1 MNGTAR
7 FWQRGPFTSHPGY
20 YAGAAGNELAA
31 SIVSRPAL
39 LVAGRRFTMGRVIGL
54 PKSNASISCILRKKP
69 ATSTTSCA
77 SIVFASISSRVPGT
91 CRGAPEVD
99 EKNAAITY
107 LIEMRYE
114 KVCLEAIAYTLPD
127 EIVTS
132 AQIEESLAPL
142 YRRLR
147 LPEGRLELMT
157 SIRERRFWPPGML
170 PSEAS
175 IASAQRALAAAGIDR
190 RHIGALIHASVC
202 RDHLEPATACRVH
215 HRLGLPADCLVYDV
229 SNACLG
235 MLNGMLQV
243 ANMIELGQIR
253 AGVVAGTESSRP
265 LVETT
270 IAALNDDETLT
281 REQMKL
287 AVASLT
293 IGSASAAVVL
303 VDRELSRTQN
313 RLQAAAVRTNTAHHA
328 LCHSGCD
335 ESVAGGM
342 RPLMTTDSEKLLH
355 AGVATALETFG
366 LFLDEWCATGRG
378 AAQIDKTFC
387 HQVGVAH
394 RKLLLERLGID
405 PAADFSTVEF
415 LGNTGSAA
423 VPVTAAIGLERG
435 HVSPGDQVALLGIGS
450 GLNVVMIGVDWQS
463 VPAENGSLPTEHREL
478 WGDFAARRL

>member
-1 MNGTAR
+1 
-7 FWQRGPFTSHPGY
+7 
-20 YAGAAGNELAA
+20 
-31 SIVSRPAL
+31 
-39 LVAGRRFTMGRVIGL
+39 
-54 PKSNASISCILRKKP
+54 
-69 ATSTTSCA
+69 
-77 SIVFASISSRVPGT
+77 
-91 CRGAPEVD
+91 
-99 EKNAAITY
+99 
-107 LIEMRYE
+107 MRYQ
-114 KVCLEAIAYTLPD
+114 KVCLEALGHTLPD
-127 EIVTS
+127 EVVTS
-132 AQIEESLAPL
+132 AQIEAALAPL

-157 SIRERRFWPPGML
+157 GIRERRFWPPGML

-175 IASAQRALAAAGIDR
+175 IASAQRAIAAAGVDR
-190 RHIGALIHASVC
+190 RQIGALIHASVC

-215 HRLGLPADCLVYDV
+215 HALGLPGDCLIYDV

-253 AGVVAGTESSRP
+253 AGVVVGAESSRP

-270 IAALNDDETLT
+270 IAALNRDETIT

-313 RLQAAAVRTNTAHHA
+313 RLKAAVAHANTEFHT
-328 LCHSGCD
+328 LCQSGCD

-342 RPLMTTDSEKLLH
+342 KPLMTTDSEKLLH
-355 AGVATALETFG
+355 AGVATA
-366 LFLDEWCATGRG
+366 RG
-378 AAQIDKTFC
+378 AFDRFLGEFGGPKIDKTFC

-394 RKLLLERLGID
+394 RKLLLEQLNID

-423 VPVTAAIGLERG
+423 VPITAAIGIERG
-435 HVSPGDQVALLGIGS
+435 HISPGDQVALLGIGS
-450 GLNVVMIGVDWQS
+450 GLNVVMIGVDWQTVAIPNALAGRAKS
-463 VPAENGSLPTEHREL
+463 
-478 WGDFAARRL
+478 

>member
-1 MNGTAR
+1 
-7 FWQRGPFTSHPGY
+7 
-20 YAGAAGNELAA
+20 
-31 SIVSRPAL
+31 
-39 LVAGRRFTMGRVIGL
+39 MGRVIRS
-54 PKSNASISCILRKKP
+54 PKSNASFSCILRKTPPP
-69 ATSTTSCA
+69 ATTSCA
-77 SIVFASISSRVPGT
+77 SIRFASIGVSVALEDSFA
-91 CRGAPEVD
+91 APYPS
-99 EKNAAITY
+99 K
-107 LIEMRYE
+107 MRYE

-157 SIRERRFWPPGML
+157 GIRERRFWPPGML

-215 HRLGLPADCLVYDV
+215 HGLELPPDCLIYDV

-253 AGVVAGTESSRP
+253 AGVVVGTESSRP

-270 IAALNDDETLT
+270 IAALNRDETLT
-281 REQMKL
+281 RDQMKL

-303 VDRELSRTQN
+303 VDHESSRTQN
-313 RLQAAAVRTNTAHHA
+313 WLQAAAVRTNTAHHA

-342 RPLMTTDSEKLLH
+342 SPLMTTDSEKLLH
-355 AGVATALETFG
+355 AGVATAQETFG
-366 LFLDEWCATGRG
+366 LFLDEWCAIGRPQGPGLPTTGLG
-378 AAQIDKTFC
+378 IAQIDKTFC

-435 HVSPGDQVALLGIGS
+435 HLSPGDQVALLGIGS

-463 VPAENGSLPTEHREL
+463 VPVEHGAPRTMRREL
-478 WGDFAARRL
+478 RGGFAARRL

>member
-1 MNGTAR
+1 
-7 FWQRGPFTSHPGY
+7 
-20 YAGAAGNELAA
+20 
-31 SIVSRPAL
+31 
-39 LVAGRRFTMGRVIGL
+39 
-54 PKSNASISCILRKKP
+54 
-69 ATSTTSCA
+69 
-77 SIVFASISSRVPGT
+77 
-91 CRGAPEVD
+91 
-99 EKNAAITY
+99 
-107 LIEMRYE
+107 MRYE
-114 KVCLEAIAYTLPD
+114 KVCLEAFGYTLPD

-132 AQIEESLAPL
+132 AQIEAALAPL

-157 SIRERRFWPPGML
+157 GIRERRFWPPGML
-170 PSEAS
+170 PSEGS
-175 IASAQRALAAAGIDR
+175 MASARRAIAAAGIDR
-190 RHIGALIHASVC
+190 RHIGALVHASVC

-215 HRLGLPADCLVYDV
+215 HGLGLPRDCLIYDV

-243 ANMIELGQIR
+243 ANMIELGQVR
-253 AGVVAGTESSRP
+253 AGLIVGAESSRP

-270 IAALNDDETLT
+270 IAALNRDETLT

-313 RLQAAAVRTNTAHHA
+313 RLQAAMARCDTDFHE

-355 AGVATALETFG
+355 AGVATARETFER
-366 LFLDEWCATGRG
+366 FLDELGCGIG
-378 AAQIDKTFC
+378 GIDKMFC

-394 RKLLLERLGID
+394 RKLLLEQLGID
-405 PAADFSTVEF
+405 LAVDFSTVEF

-435 HVSPGDQVALLGIGS
+435 HVAPGDQVALLGIGS
-450 GLNVVMIGVDWQS
+450 GLNVVMIGVDWQT
-463 VPAENGSLPTEHREL
+463 VPIHVQT
-478 WGDFAARRL
+478 

>member
-1 MNGTAR
+1 
-7 FWQRGPFTSHPGY
+7 
-20 YAGAAGNELAA
+20 
-31 SIVSRPAL
+31 
-39 LVAGRRFTMGRVIGL
+39 
-54 PKSNASISCILRKKP
+54 
-69 ATSTTSCA
+69 
-77 SIVFASISSRVPGT
+77 
-91 CRGAPEVD
+91 
-99 EKNAAITY
+99 
-107 LIEMRYE
+107 MRYQ
-114 KVCLEAIAYTLPD
+114 KVYLEAIAYTLPD

-132 AQIEESLAPL
+132 SQIEDALAPL

-157 SIRERRFWPPGML
+157 GIRERRFWPPGML

-175 IASAQRALAAAGIDR
+175 IASADRAIAAAGIDR
-190 RHIGALIHASVC
+190 RDVGALVHASVC

-215 HRLGLPADCLVYDV
+215 HGVGLPGDCLVYDV

-253 AGVVAGTESSRP
+253 AGVIVGTESSRP

-270 IAALNDDETLT
+270 IAALNRDETIT

-303 VDRELSRTQN
+303 VDRELSRAQN
-313 RLQAAAVRTNTAHHA
+313 RLQAAVARANTRHHA

-342 RPLMTTDSEKLLH
+342 QPLMTTDSEKLLH
-355 AGVATALETFG
+355 AGVATAREAFE
-366 LFLDEWCATGRG
+366 LFLDELACGATGI
-378 AAQIDKTFC
+378 AKTFC

-394 RKLLLERLGID
+394 RKLLLERLGIA

-423 VPVTAAIGLERG
+423 VPVTAAMGLEGG
-435 HVSPGDQVALLGIGS
+435 HVSPGDRVALLGIGS

-463 VPAENGSLPTEHREL
+463 VPCVANGNRPKNRATF
-478 WGDFAARRL
+478 G